1 LTPGFAGG
9 AEKQDN
15 HGLSATPPRHSMI
28 DSLYP
33 LLRPLVFSLEAER
46 AHAVTFRMLDMA
58 HAMGLLGSH
67 ESDPQDAVTLMGL
80 CFPNRVG
87 LAAGLDKN
95 ARHIDALGAL
105 GFGFI
110 EAGTVTAQPQ
120 PGNAKPRLFR
130 LPEVSALINRMGFPN
145 EGAEAI
151 ARRLAARR
159 FQGVCGINIG
169 KNATTPLQ
177 EAARNYVE
185 CFRVVAPFADY
196 VAVNVS
202 SPNTA
207 NLRQLQQVDQLR
219 PILDALLEA
228 RMQLGSSSSRP
239 LPIVVKVSP
248 DLASEDLAAIA
259 GLVRELRIDGVIATN
274 TTITR
279 EVVKGVRN
287 SEQQGGLSGAPMRPL
302 AIKTIP
308 ILREHLGRDIPLIA
322 VGGIDSGAAAVAAL
336 EAGADLIQI
345 YTGLIY
351 RGPRLVTEILAAIRQ
366 WRRASGR

>member
-1 LTPGFAGG
+1 
-9 AEKQDN
+9 
-15 HGLSATPPRHSMI
+15 MI

-33 LLRPLVFSLEAER
+33 LIRPLLFSLDGEQ
-46 AHAVTFRMLDMA
+46 AHAVTFSMLEMA
-58 HAMGLLGSH
+58 HSLGLLGGHGSKP
-67 ESDPQDAVTLMGL
+67 EDGVTLMGL
-80 CFPNRVG
+80 RFANRVG

-120 PGNAKPRLFR
+120 AGNARPRLFR
-130 LPEVSALINRMGFPN
+130 LPEANALINRMGFPN

-151 ARRLAARR
+151 AQRLARR
-159 FQGVCGINIG
+159 KFGGVCGINIG
-169 KNATTPLQ
+169 KNAAVAL
-177 EAARNYVE
+177 EDAARNYVE
-185 CFRVVAPFADY
+185 CFRVVAPHADY

-228 RMQLGSSSSRP
+228 RLQLRSSSGSGKS
-239 LPIVVKVSP
+239 LPILVKVSP
-248 DLASEDLAAIA
+248 DLASDDLAAIA
-259 GLVRELRIDGVIATN
+259 RLVRELRIDGVIATN

-279 EVVKGVRN
+279 DVVKAVRN
-287 SEQQGGLSGAPMRPL
+287 SEQAGGLSGAPIREL
-302 AIKTIP
+302 ALRSIP
-308 ILREHLGRDIPLIA
+308 ILREHLGSDVPLIA
-322 VGGIDSGAAAVAAL
+322 AGGIDSGAAAVAAL
-336 EAGADLIQI
+336 QAGADLIQI

-351 RGPRLVTEILAAIRQ
+351 RGPGLVTEILAATRSFTGQ
-366 WRRASGR
+366 GQRPGQR

>member
-1 LTPGFAGG
+1 
-9 AEKQDN
+9 
-15 HGLSATPPRHSMI
+15 MI
-28 DSLYP
+28 DSSYP
-33 LLRPLVFSLEAER
+33 LLRPLLFSLEAER
-46 AHAVTFRMLDMA
+46 AHALTFKMLDTA
-58 HAMGLLGSH
+58 YALRLLGKH
-67 ESDPQDAVTLMGL
+67 ESQPGDAVTLMGL
-80 CFPNRVG
+80 RFPNRVG
-87 LAAGLDKN
+87 LAAGLDKD

-110 EAGTVTAQPQ
+110 ETGTVTAQPQ
-120 PGNAKPRLFR
+120 AGNAKPRLFR
-130 LPEVSALINRMGFPN
+130 LPEVNALINRMGFPN

-159 FQGVCGINIG
+159 FPGVCGINIG
-169 KNATTPLQ
+169 KNATTPLDD
-177 EAARNYVE
+177 AARNYVE
-185 CFRVVAPFADY
+185 CFRVVAPHADY
-196 VAVNVS
+196 VTVNVS

-228 RMQLGSSSSRP
+228 RAQLSSNSGKP
-239 LPIVVKVSP
+239 LPILVKVSP
-248 DLASEDLAAIA
+248 DLVHEDLAAIA

-279 EVVKGVRN
+279 EVVKGVPD

-302 AIKTIP
+302 ALRSIP
-308 ILREHLGRDIPLIA
+308 ILREHLGRDVPLIA

-336 EAGADLIQI
+336 QAGADLIQI

-351 RGPRLVTEILAAIRQ
+351 RGPKLITEILAAIRE
-366 WRRASGR
+366 WARAPQQ

>member
-1 LTPGFAGG
+1 
-9 AEKQDN
+9 
-15 HGLSATPPRHSMI
+15 MI

-33 LLRPLVFSLEAER
+33 LIRPLLFSLDGEQ
-46 AHAVTFRMLDMA
+46 AHAVTFSMLEMA
-58 HAMGLLGSH
+58 HALGMLGRQ
-67 ESDPQDAVTLMGL
+67 ESQQGDGVTLMGL
-80 CFPNRVG
+80 RFPNRVG

-120 PGNAKPRLFR
+120 VGNAKPRLFR

-151 ARRLAARR
+151 AQRLRQR
-159 FQGVCGINIG
+159 KFRGPCGINIG
-169 KNATTPLQ
+169 KNATTPLAD
-177 EAARNYVE
+177 AARNYVE
-185 CFRVVAPFADY
+185 CFRVVAPHADY

-219 PILDALLEA
+219 PILDALLAA
-228 RMQLGSSSSRP
+228 REQLTSSSSKQ

-259 GLVRELRIDGVIATN
+259 RLVRELRIDGVIATN

-279 EVVKGVRN
+279 DVVKGVRN

-302 AIKTIP
+302 AIKSIP
-308 ILREHLGRDIPLIA
+308 ILREHLGRDVPLIA

-336 EAGADLIQI
+336 QAGADLIQI

-351 RGPRLVTEILAAIRQ
+351 RGPKLVTEILAAVSPF
-366 WRRASGR
+366 ASRPVTKS

>member
-1 LTPGFAGG
+1 
-9 AEKQDN
+9 
-15 HGLSATPPRHSMI
+15 MI
-28 DSLYP
+28 DALYP
-33 LLRPLVFSLEAER
+33 LIRPLLFSLDGER
-46 AHAVTFRMLDMA
+46 AHAVTFSMLEMA
-58 HAMGLLGSH
+58 HSLGMLGKH
-67 ESDPQDAVTLMGL
+67 ESTAEEGVTLMGL
-80 CFPNRVG
+80 QFPNRLG

-120 PGNAKPRLFR
+120 VGNAKPRMFR

-151 ARRLAARR
+151 AHRLAQRKFR
-159 FQGVCGINIG
+159 GPCGINIG
-169 KNATTPLQ
+169 KNATTPL
-177 EAARNYVE
+177 EDAARNYVE
-185 CFRVVAPFADY
+185 CFRVVAPHADY

-228 RMQLGSSSSRP
+228 RTQLASSSSKQ
-239 LPIVVKVSP
+239 LPILVKVSP

-259 GLVRELRIDGVIATN
+259 RLVRELRIDGVIATN

-279 EVVKGVRN
+279 DVVKGVRN
-287 SEQQGGLSGAPMRPL
+287 SEQQGGLSGAPIRAL
-302 AIKTIP
+302 ALKSIP
-308 ILREHLGRDIPLIA
+308 ILREHLGRDVPLIA
-322 VGGIDSGAAAVAAL
+322 VGGIASGAAAVAAL
-336 EAGADLIQI
+336 QAGADLIQI

-351 RGPRLVTEILAAIRQ
+351 RGPELVTEIRAAVTAFTKSLRQ
-366 WRRASGR
+366 PASPESTDRRDAARTSQR